1 MAAKDKLITLLSL
14 QGLAQY
20 QAGMRQAIGIQD
32 QFGDAERRR
41 AAAMRTAGMALTVV
55 GAATIGIAATS
66 IRAINQQIEA
76 ELKLRNAISSTGM
89 AINPAT
95 LIAQANALQEL
106 TRFSDDET
114 IEAQAMLATMRLTE
128 DQILKLTPVIQDLAQ
143 MYGVELHQAAIQVG
157 KAISTNN
164 YGMLQRYGII
174 IDEAVKKSGDFNLI
188 LRELQKNASGTAEAF
203 GKTAAGKMAI
213 FKNEVNELQEAI
225 GRALLPAL
233 TDLANTMTP
242 VIEKF
247 AAFAQTGIG
256 QVAAKAAIG
265 LGLLAAVAGPLLIL
279 AASFRVL
286 AEAVKLFKWALVFP
300 PWAKVVAGIGLAVMV
315 EEAIRRAK
323 KAKRDIDE
331 LTRQS
336 RVQLSTGGAVP
347 GAATGAA
354 TGGRQWG
361 PQAPGAMMDVATI
374 MPLLPHQAKAAV
386 DAAARSEGDIWSRLA
401 RRVIGGG
408 PEHEAAISPLA
419 AFKATGMMPWTQP
432 KKIAVIELKL
442 SKDIEGRITKN
453 STDMAFEFVR
463 QAVSG

>member
-1 MAAKDKLITLLSL
+1 MAAEDKLITLLSL
-14 QGLAQY
+14 QGLTQY

-41 AAAMRTAGMALTVV
+41 AAAMRTAGMALTAV
-55 GAATIGIAATS
+55 GAATIGIAAVS

-95 LIAQANALQEL
+95 LIAQANALQQL

-286 AEAVKLFKWALVFP
+286 AEAVKLFKWAAALP
-300 PWAKVVAGIGLAVMV
+300 PWAKAIAGIGLAVMI

-323 KAKRDIDE
+323 KAKGDIDA

-361 PQAPGAMMDVATI
+361 PQAPGAMMATI
-374 MPLLPHQAKAAV
+374 MAPLPHQAKAAV

-419 AFKATGMMPWTQP
+419 AFKATGVMPWTQP
-432 KKIAVIELKL
+432 KKIAVIELRL
-442 SKDIEGRITKN
+442 SPDIEGRITKN

-463 QAVSG
+463 QAVSR